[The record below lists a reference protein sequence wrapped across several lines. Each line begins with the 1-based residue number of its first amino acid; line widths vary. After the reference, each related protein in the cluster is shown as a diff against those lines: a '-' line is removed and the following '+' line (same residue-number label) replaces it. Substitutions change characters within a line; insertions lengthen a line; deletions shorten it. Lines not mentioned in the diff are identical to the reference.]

1 MIRDKPKNVEHLE
14 VFIEVEVS
22 AILCFRLDLCRGI
35 LVLLGGRCHDTSL
48 LVVAD
53 ALLEE
58 VSLTGQGDV
67 LHEVEWV
74 GRFVELLV
82 AERKKQPVGDE
93 LNVLLHQVGVHA
105 EQRTGKCL
113 GQELLLNA
121 NSLGNDVLD
130 GLLAWAV
137 FKVREEEAGEVSVET
152 LVAGNELVRE
162 GKASHEATLLKPEN
176 GREGAREENTLNG
189 SEGNETLGEG
199 RILVLDPPDSPI
211 GLLLDARNG
220 LDGIEEVCALSLLLD
235 VCVNEE
241 GVCLG
246 VNVLDHNLETVE
258 AAGFWDLDLAAEALE
273 EVLVDNSVRRGEESE
288 NVGDEVALIVVE
300 AVVPVVE
307 VLGEI
312 NLLCCPERGL
322 RLLVHLPDLL

>member
-1 MIRDKPKNVEHLE
+1 VEHLE

-22 AILCFRLDLCRGI
+22 AILCFRLDLCSGI

-48 LVVAD
+48 LVVGN

-58 VSLTGQGDV
+58 VGLSCQGDV
-67 LHEVEWV
+67 LHEVKWV
-74 GRFVELLV
+74 GRLVVLLV
-82 AERKKQPVGDE
+82 TEGEQQPVGDE

-113 GQELLLNA
+113 SQELLLDA
-121 NSLGNDVLD
+121 DSLGNDVLD

-137 FKVREEEAGEVSVET
+137 SEMGEEEAGEVSVET
-152 LVAGNELVRE
+152 LVTGNELVGE
-162 GKASHEATLLKPEN
+162 GQASHEATLLEPEN
-176 GREGAREENTLNG
+176 GGEGTGEEDTLNG
-189 SEGNETLGEG
+189 SEGNETLSESG
-199 RILVLDPPDSPI
+199 ILILDPPNCPV

-220 LDGIEEVCALSLLLD
+220 LDGIEEICALSLLLD

-246 VNVLDHNLETVE
+246 VNVLDHDLETVE

-273 EVLVDNSVRRGEESE
+273 EILVDNSVRRGEESE
-288 NVGDEVALIVVE
+288 NVGDEVALVVIE
-300 AVVPVVE
+300 AVVPVVK

-312 NLLCCPERGL
+312 NLLCCPERRF